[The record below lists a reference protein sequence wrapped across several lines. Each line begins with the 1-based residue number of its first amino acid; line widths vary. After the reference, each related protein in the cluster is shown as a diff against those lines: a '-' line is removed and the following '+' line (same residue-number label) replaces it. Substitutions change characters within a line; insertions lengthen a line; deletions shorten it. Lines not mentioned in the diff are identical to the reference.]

1 MSMLLLAA
9 VSWNQIRSIYSISIV
24 LYIKNFTEN
33 SDLLPEDGERW
44 SNSAPDLEK
53 LAPVCQKKW
62 HLTDGTTEPSD
73 DALYN
78 VKRCF

>member
-1 MSMLLLAA
+1 MLLLAA

-33 SDLLPEDGERW
+33 LLPEDGERW
-44 SNSAPDLEK
+44 SSSAPDSEK

-62 HLTDGTTEPSD
+62 HLTNGTTEPSD
-73 DALYN
+73 DALYS
-78 VKRCF
+78 VKICF